1 MSKVQNVI
9 SLSFATAAL
18 MCVGGCNN
26 SNLDTPAPSPEPTP
40 SVSVIP
46 STKPTPETCTIPNE
60 TGKKWI
66 RIAEESA
73 TLYNSRSSKEK
84 QSFTS
89 QAYLTLKD
97 GGKATVIPYFSPRS
111 TTKFAVVLESRN
123 GEKTIADFGTNET
136 QTFVKQP
143 SQGMPEPD
151 QNVLKELCTALNKL
165 NSQTH

>member
-9 SLSFATAAL
+9 GLSFATAAL
-18 MCVGGCNN
+18 MYVGGCN

-46 STKPTPETCTIPNE
+46 SPKPTPLTCIISEE
-60 TGKKWI
+60 TGEKWI

-73 TLYNSRSSKEK
+73 TRYNSLSSKEK

-97 GGKATVIPYFSPRS
+97 GGKALIVPYYPRS

-123 GEKTIADFGTNET
+123 GEKTIVDFGTNET
-136 QTFVKQP
+136 QTFVTQP
-143 SQGMPEPD
+143 LQGMPKPNPHDFQALCME
-151 QNVLKELCTALNKL
+151 LKNLK
-165 NSQTH
+165 SMQR